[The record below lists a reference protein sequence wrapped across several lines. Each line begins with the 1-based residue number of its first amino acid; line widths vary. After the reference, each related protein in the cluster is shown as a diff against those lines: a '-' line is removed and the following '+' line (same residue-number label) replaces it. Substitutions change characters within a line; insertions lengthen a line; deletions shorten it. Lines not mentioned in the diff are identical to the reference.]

1 MLHCRT
7 TQTLTTKLNFQGD
20 AFTMSVA
27 EPVSINGHVAIPVG
41 STLAGHITRMER
53 PGRIKGVGQMRL
65 TLEQITLPDGRSFPL
80 GATLMT
86 AYGADNVKVVGS
98 EGLVKG
104 PSSRVPDFEEIGAG
118 TAGGTLLGL
127 IFAHPII
134 GATVGLTAT
143 TVDRMRR
150 RGKDLTIPVGNP
162 AQLSIDAR
170 VGNHAQRF
178 ASQRRKSG
186 ARRRRLSFSAN
197 GMPTE
202 IGGGDASLA
211 GRSRRRRPSDRS
223 RRTFSVW

>member
-1 MLHCRT
+1 MVKRAFLAVFLATAGILLAHAETVVQTDALSVPAGTLLHCRT

-20 AFTMSVA
+20 AFTFSVT
-27 EPVSINGHVAIPVG
+27 EPVIIKGHLAIPVG
-41 STLAGHITRMER
+41 TTLAGRIARMER

-80 GATLMT
+80 NATLMT
-86 AYGADNVKVVGS
+86 AYGADNVKLVGS

-104 PSSRVPDFEEIGAG
+104 PSPRVPAFEEIGAG

-150 RGKDLTIPVGNP
+150 RGKDLTIPVGT
-162 AQLSIDAR
+162 QLNYQLTRELAITHNASRATAANQVRDA
-170 VGNHAQRF
+170 
-178 ASQRRKSG
+178 
-186 ARRRRLSFSAN
+186 
-197 GMPTE
+197 
-202 IGGGDASLA
+202 GD
-211 GRSRRRRPSDRS
+211 
-223 RRTFSVW
+223 